1 MLGDS
6 KDVRHCSLLPVALLL
21 VTQEQLWREQYLST
35 SRNYMC
41 KMPMYVA
48 VGTRELLT
56 LHSSSSLVL
65 QLKGEVCKA
74 NSSVKQTLLTRNE

>member
-21 VTQEQLWREQYLST
+21 VTRSSCGENSTYLLV
-35 SRNYMC
+35 RNYMC
-41 KMPMYVA
+41 KMPMYVD

-56 LHSSSSLVL
+56 LHYSSSLVIAI
-65 QLKGEVCKA
+65 E
-74 NSSVKQTLLTRNE
+74 R